1 MGPPPRP
8 GGPEEA
14 LAALMVAAWMA
25 RVSSGTLLVSS
36 ASWSTLTSKEMRKAR
51 SLGVRTSLRKRM
63 ADCCSVGRTFC
74 WLPLVS
80 RSRPMVRGRFF
91 SWVRVL
97 MVCGWWLSRTW
108 QSAGVRLR
116 T

>member
-1 MGPPPRP
+1 MP
-8 GGPEEA
+8 GVPAEA
-14 LAALMVAAWMA
+14 VAALMLAALMA
-25 RVSSGTLLVSS
+25 RESSGRLLVSS
-36 ASWSTLTSKEMRKAR
+36 ARRSTLTSKEIRKAR
-51 SLGVRTSLRKRM
+51 SLGVRTSFRKRT
-63 ADCCSVGRTFC
+63 ADCCSRGRTRC

-80 RSRPMVRGRFF
+80 SRRPMVRGRFF

-97 MVCGWWLSRTW
+97 MVWGWWLSRTW